1 MMRSVGARRWGGR
14 PPRPGVPPRR
24 RTPIE
29 PYHPTQQCIMSYR
42 QNVESFSEASCCLP
56 HRLEGAQPLPR
67 LFATKHVLH
76 TSPWT
81 PHSISIAC

>member
-24 RTPIE
+24 RTPME
-29 PYHPTQQCIMSYR
+29 PYHPTQQCIISYR

-56 HRLEGAQPLPR
+56 HRLELRALNR
-67 LFATKHVLH
+67 CLAYY
-76 TSPWT
+76 
-81 PHSISIAC
+81 AN